1 MTGRN
6 GRGHLNMGLALVTAG
21 VLAACVPQPED
32 QPSGRALYGEFC
44 ASCHGAGGMGDG
56 PTAALLPKAPAD
68 LTGISARNGGRF
80 PLARVMST
88 IDGYSR
94 LADHA
99 SIMPEMGPVLQQGRP
114 VMVDTGDGVQT
125 PVPPRLLA
133 LARYVESLQ
142 K

>member
-1 MTGRN
+1 MTDRRATGYLSR
-6 GRGHLNMGLALVTAG
+6 GLALAAAG
-21 VLAACVPQPED
+21 LLAACVPQPDD
-32 QPSGRALYGEFC
+32 QPTGRALYGEFC
-44 ASCHGAGGMGDG
+44 ADCHGAGGAGDG
-56 PTAALLPKAPAD
+56 PVAALLPKAPAD

-99 SIMPEMGPVLQQGRP
+99 SIMPEMGPVLQEGRP